1 MTEQKVMEYTLVFK
15 SASDIG
21 GHTMTA
27 KRDAGIVRVFQG
39 DKLTDEA
46 WVVVSRAGNVRL
58 ERIK

>member
-1 MTEQKVMEYTLVFK
+1 MTKQKIQEYTLVFE
-15 SASDIG
+15 SASDLSG
-21 GHTMTA
+21 GKMAA

-46 WVVVSRAGNVRL
+46 WVVVSRAGIVRL